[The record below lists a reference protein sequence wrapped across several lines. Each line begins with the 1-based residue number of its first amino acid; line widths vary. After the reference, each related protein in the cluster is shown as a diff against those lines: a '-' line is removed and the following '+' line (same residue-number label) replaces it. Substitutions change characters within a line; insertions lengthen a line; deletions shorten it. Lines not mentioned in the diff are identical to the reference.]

1 MHHVIDNLIFMRTF
15 FLFTLYMLLNP
26 ALRSQNIIYVDH
38 DATGADNGTNWS
50 NAYTDLQQALSAA
63 TSGDMIWV
71 AAGTYKPTSG
81 TDRGISFNLV
91 DGVQLYG
98 GFAGTETTLA
108 QRNPDLNPTTLSGD
122 IGVPGFNNDNSYH
135 VVRGK
140 GLGSN
145 SVLDGFVVTRGY
157 SFGEFTANA
166 LDGLGAGI
174 LLEGAPGLPDSRPLI
189 SNCRFEQN
197 YAYLGGALC
206 TSWNDPDLPDQGN
219 NPVNP
224 VLRDCEFV
232 FNRANLFGG
241 AMYIN
246 SPSAPNDTFVLERC
260 LVADNNAY
268 LGEGGGI
275 YFNQTANSHTRMLS
289 CTFARDTGQLGGGIY
304 FGGFPLA
311 NNVASLVLDSCV
323 FLRNVSPEG
332 GGIFYVGT
340 FGTSTPGVEFYC
352 KMRNCIFDGNK
363 ATSANGAAYQIM
375 AMNKNKVNIE
385 VSGCAFINNLS
396 GNYTAITGATFN
408 SEVNVLIEKSLFDNN
423 QNKSSPSN
431 ICFAINNSCSGGTD
445 INKVNTVIKNC
456 LFSNN
461 GGGIA
466 TFSGLNNYVKTNTIN
481 CTFINN
487 NDYIFAKSWHAGFN
501 QTNDFFNDFY
511 IDNCIIWEKQASFEK
526 MFYSNDPDNLNMFG
540 YRVNHSLLSLED
552 STGLAGSLEAFGD
565 GLIFDKYPLFVDTAA
580 GDYRLQP
587 CSPAVDAGNNAA
599 AQSAG
604 LQYDLD
610 GTPRIRYGAVDM
622 GAYEQ
627 QDSCIMIA
635 TTAEETANILHLWPN
650 PSSDGALYWQVPET
664 DGSEGTIRLFDV
676 HGRELYAAGVSDATT
691 GALQLAHL
699 PAGVYMVQVGM
710 PGRLCVGKWVLG
722 R

>member
-1 MHHVIDNLIFMRTF
+1 MRTLL
-15 FLFTLYMLLNP
+15 LFVLSFPL
-26 ALRSQNIIYVDH
+26 ALPIRSQNIFYVDH
-38 DATGADNGTNWS
+38 VAAGAATGTNWS
-50 NAYTDLQQALSAA
+50 NAYTDLQQALTAA

-81 TDRGISFNLV
+81 ADRGISFNLV

-108 QRNPDLNPTTLSGD
+108 QRNPDLHITTLSGD

-140 GLGSN
+140 GLGSA

-157 SFGEFTANA
+157 SFGEFTVNA

-246 SPSAPNDTFVLERC
+246 SPSAPSDTFVLERC
-260 LVADNNAY
+260 LVAYNHAY

-275 YFNQTANSHTRMLS
+275 YFNQTANSHTRMRS
-289 CTFARDTGQLGGGIY
+289 CTFARDTAQLGGGIY

-323 FLRNVSPEG
+323 FLQNVSPEG
-332 GGIFYVGT
+332 GGIFCTGPISS
-340 FGTSTPGVEFYC
+340 TSPGVEMYC
-352 KMRNCIFDGNK
+352 RMRNCIFDGNK
-363 ATSANGAAYQIM
+363 ATSVNGAAYHIITTRGGK
-375 AMNKNKVNIE
+375 ATVD
-385 VSGCAFINNLS
+385 VSGCIFRNNLS
-396 GNYTAITGATFN
+396 GVFTASVVASRGSTSDLLVENCLFVNNRNRNSPENICLAITNGGSYGSTVGQN
-408 SEVNVLIEKSLFDNN
+408 EVNTRINNCLFIHNGGGVGALARKNNYATTSVTNCTFFDNN
-423 QNKSSPSN
+423 E
-431 ICFAINNSCSGGTD
+431 
-445 INKVNTVIKNC
+445 
-456 LFSNN
+456 
-461 GGGIA
+461 
-466 TFSGLNNYVKTNTIN
+466 
-481 CTFINN
+481 
-487 NDYIFAKSWHAGFN
+487 YIFNKDWDTTGIQPGGFY
-501 QTNDFFNDFY
+501 NDFY

-565 GLIFDKYPLFVDTAA
+565 GLIFDQYPLFVDTAA

-587 CSPAVDAGNNAA
+587 CSPAVDAGNDIAS
-599 AQSAG
+599 QLAG

-610 GTPRIRYGAVDM
+610 GAQRIRYGAVDM

-635 TTAEETANILHLWPN
+635 TTEVETANNLHLWPN
-650 PSSDGALYWQVPET
+650 PSSDGALYWQIPET
-664 DGSEGTIRLFDV
+664 DGSEGTIRLFDI
-676 HGRELYAAGVSDATT
+676 HGREVYAASVSNAAT

-699 PAGVYMVQVGM
+699 PAGVYMVRIGI
-710 PGRLCVGKWVLG
+710 PGKIRMGRWLVGK
-722 R
+722 